1 MDGKKSIELIIL
13 EVLGCLEKDDRSNL
27 QLLKVTDENFPWK
40 TLAEFQNLS
49 ALFPSVL
56 KISELPSIATKERM
70 INKLNHSISSELTH
84 EQPAKF
90 TPGVGVKSEHKEQL
104 EEILN
109 KNKID
114 WGSLAVSNPSSKP
127 VAGYE
132 EVKPKAPS
140 VKRDIKKFDETPTIT
155 EDLKSETLSDEE
167 LNLEAEVNI
176 KSSPKLRRYVMISV
190 ILLIISLALSGY
202 LFIFKQT
209 DTTKSLVENKPDEK
223 VVNEPVE
230 EFFYNNIQGLENIQ
244 SAADDQQVE
253 TESKPENNTETETET
268 KKETPTKENNKNI
281 LPKAPPKLP
290 EPIEAP
296 LIETAQVTT
305 TEEEKNKEEMNVPP
319 PKEVIKESEEPTY
332 FVAVEE
338 MPEPIGGLTAIQQ
351 KIVYP
356 ELARRAGVQGK
367 VYIRAFVDENGNVT
381 SAEVV
386 KGIGGGCDEAA
397 LDAILK
403 TKFSPGKQRGKPIKV
418 QVTVPVLFKL

>member
-1 MDGKKSIELIIL
+1 MDGKKNIELIIL

-27 QLLKVTDENFPWK
+27 QSLKETDENFPWK

-56 KISELPSIATKERM
+56 KMSELPSASVKERM
-70 INKLNHSISSELTH
+70 INKLNNSVSSEISKD
-84 EQPAKF
+84 QSSKFSPAL
-90 TPGVGVKSEHKEQL
+90 GERHNYSEQL
-104 EEILN
+104 EEVLT

-114 WGSLAVSNPSSKP
+114 WGSFAVSNSSPKS
-127 VAGYE
+127 ATGFE
-132 EVKPKAPS
+132 EVKPKVPT
-140 VKRDIKKFDETPTIT
+140 VKKDLIELDETSGIT
-155 EDLKSETLSDEE
+155 NDVQIEETSAEESKKEKVTNTTSSSKLK
-167 LNLEAEVNI
+167 
-176 KSSPKLRRYVMISV
+176 KYVMVSI
-190 ILLIISLALSGY
+190 ILFVISLTLFGY
-202 LFIFKQT
+202 LFIFKQSDVPET
-209 DTTKSLVENKPDEK
+209 LAGEKSKEK
-223 VVNEPVE
+223 VISAPEE
-230 EFFYNNIQGLENIQ
+230 EFVYNNIQDLENIEA
-244 SAADDQQVE
+244 SAEVQQ
-253 TESKPENNTETETET
+253 TEVKRKTETET
-268 KKETPTKENNKNI
+268 KTETSLKENNKNL

-296 LIETAQVTT
+296 LIETTQITS
-305 TEEEKNKEEMNVPP
+305 TEEAKDKEELNVPP
-319 PKEVIKESEEPTY
+319 PKEVNEETEEPTY

-367 VYIRAFVDENGNVT
+367 VYIRAYVDENGNVT

-397 LDAILK
+397 LDAILN
-403 TKFSPGKQRGKPIKV
+403 TKFTPGKQRGKPIKV

>member
-27 QLLKVTDENFPWK
+27 QLLKETDENFPWK
-40 TLAEFQNLS
+40 TLAELQNLS
-49 ALFPSVL
+49 ALLPSVL
-56 KISELPSIATKERM
+56 EIPEHPSSAPKER
-70 INKLNHSISSELTH
+70 IVNKLNQSVSSENSYD
-84 EQPAKF
+84 QPAKF
-90 TPGVGVKSEHKEQL
+90 SPGVGVKSEHKEQL
-104 EEILN
+104 GEILN

-114 WGSLAVSNPSSKP
+114 WGSLAVSNPSPKS

-132 EVKPKAPS
+132 EVKPKAS
-140 VKRDIKKFDETPTIT
+140 AVNRESKHIEATEELT
-155 EDLKSETLSDEE
+155 EDEKFIAVTNTESIKENEINIASSSKLK
-167 LNLEAEVNI
+167 
-176 KSSPKLRRYVMISV
+176 KYVMVS
-190 ILLIISLALSGY
+190 ILLFLISLSLFGY
-202 LFIFKQT
+202 LFIFRQT
-209 DTTKSLVENKPDEK
+209 NSSETLAENKPDKK
-223 VVNEPVE
+223 VVTEPVE
-230 EFFYNNIQGLENIQ
+230 EFVYNNIQGLESIQ
-244 SAADDQQVE
+244 SAADDQRE
-253 TESKPENNTETETET
+253 EIENKSENNTETKTET
-268 KKETPTKENNKNI
+268 KKENPTKENNKNI

-296 LIETAQVTT
+296 LIETAQVTS
-305 TEEEKNKEEMNVPP
+305 TEEEKTNEEIKAPP

-403 TKFSPGKQRGKPIKV
+403 TKFTPGKQRGKPIKV